1 MRLINIIFVATLL
14 LLFSCDYSNIE
25 ENKVEQ
31 GIEKN
36 EKQDTAHTKKV
47 SKIFYNV
54 PSPIEMANLIQKSGA
69 EYIEDIL
76 NSPEN
81 QYKYLTTADAAI
93 NLGVYGADLSYT
105 RMFNQIQKSISYLS
119 SLKTLSD
126 ELGIPNDKGSL
137 AVERLEDNMANRDSI
152 LQIISDTYAD
162 ADAYLKESDRGNTA
176 TLVILGGWVEGLYI
190 ATSLAENTKN
200 KLIIQRIAEQKYS
213 LSNLVELLKYYK
225 DDKTIEYYT
234 PKIMKLKEVFDKI
247 EITYSKGNVITNK
260 DKKITVIDSKAD
272 VKVDIQQIVEIHEI
286 ISEIRN
292 EMINL

>member
-1 MRLINIIFVATLL
+1 MKLINIVFVATLMF
-14 LLFSCDYSNIE
+14 LFSCDYSNIE
-25 ENKVEQ
+25 DSRIDQ
-31 GIEKN
+31 GIGSKIE
-36 EKQDTAHTKKV
+36 DTTHTKKV

-54 PSPIEMANLIQKSGA
+54 PPPFEMTKLIQESGA

-105 RMFNQIQKSISYLS
+105 RMFDQIQKSISYLS

-126 ELGIPNDKGSL
+126 ELGIPNDKGSM
-137 AVERLEDNMANRDSI
+137 AVNRLEENMANRDSI
-152 LQIISDTYAD
+152 LQIISDTYAN

-190 ATSLAENTKN
+190 ATSLAESTEN
-200 KLIIQRIAEQKYS
+200 KRIIKRIAEQKYS
-213 LSNLVELLKYYK
+213 LNNLIELLKFYK
-225 DDKTIEYYT
+225 EDKTIEYYT
-234 PKIMKLKEVFDKI
+234 PKLLELKKVFDKI
-247 EITYSKGNVITNK
+247 TITYTKGEVITNK
-260 DKKITVIDSKAD
+260 ETKMTIIDSKVD
-272 VKVDIQQIVEIHEI
+272 VIVNIEQIKEIHNVI
-286 ISEIRN
+286 TEIRN